1 MKQPTT
7 AQPVH
12 FLLPAPSHP
21 RPVVVDHEGVGIVPE
36 VERLTIGII
45 FQHAY
50 FKFRVARG
58 AEYIGSTPGI
68 RNPFHAWFTGD
79 LGQSVKYNA

>member
-12 FLLPAPSHP
+12 SLLPAPSHP

-45 FQHAY
+45 FRHAY

-58 AEYIGSTPGI
+58 QLNTSAVPRG
-68 RNPFHAWFTGD
+68 
-79 LGQSVKYNA
+79 